1 MDAKAFDPRREMGP
15 HLADIS
21 SHRNRHSFSTDWIT
35 NAVLQFK
42 TFEVIAWPS
51 RLDIS
56 GKRGT
61 GIPRP
66 LNCWEVPDNEVVLHV
81 ASEHFLDLTAVD
93 GLQRDQSDRSIKLEN
108 QKEWLPSTCQ
118 RRTPMTQTMEKTI
131 KNLSL
136 VAVDTKMVV

>member
-1 MDAKAFDPRREMGP
+1 
-15 HLADIS
+15 
-21 SHRNRHSFSTDWIT
+21 
-35 NAVLQFK
+35 
-42 TFEVIAWPS
+42 
-51 RLDIS
+51 
-56 GKRGT
+56 
-61 GIPRP
+61 
-66 LNCWEVPDNEVVLHV
+66 VLHV

-118 RRTPMTQTMEKTI
+118 RRTPMTQTTEKTI